1 MFAKMCAVA
10 EKCHADKALRQ
21 DVGDP
26 VLAVR
31 VGDVTL
37 DYLAARR
44 CVPDILTAQQHSHA
58 LCA

>member
-1 MFAKMCAVA
+1 MCAVA